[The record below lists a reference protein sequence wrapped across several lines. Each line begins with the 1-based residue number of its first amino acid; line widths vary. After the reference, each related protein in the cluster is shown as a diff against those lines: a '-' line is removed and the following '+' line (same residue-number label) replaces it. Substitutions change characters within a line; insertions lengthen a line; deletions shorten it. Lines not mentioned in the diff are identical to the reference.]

1 MQSLH
6 SSVSHCTHNKCTDHY
21 KRMLITVRYTKPVGS
36 CWDSYVLKVSCV
48 MNPSAGCLCLSAC
61 YRNRVC
67 LAVRTELR
75 HLCVFVCLQQ
85 LSQFSSFHQQ
95 VWRGQ
100 CLLLPRCHTCSL
112 PLKLVQYIEHV
123 RFRHYTDL
131 LMLRWWQSCKCY
143 WWTAGWLW
151 KESSWTTKV
160 WWQQHEKV

>member
-6 SSVSHCTHNKCTDHY
+6 SLSVSHCTHNKCTDHY
-21 KRMLITVRYTKPVGS
+21 KHMLITVSYTKPVGS
-36 CWDSYVLKVSCV
+36 CWDLMCWRWAVWWTRVLAACAWVPV
-48 MNPSAGCLCLSAC
+48 TETGFVWLSGQSWDI
-61 YRNRVC
+61 
-67 LAVRTELR
+67 
-75 HLCVFVCLQQ
+75 CVFWGVC
-85 LSQFSSFHQQ
+85 SSSVSSFHQQ

-112 PLKLVQYIEHV
+112 PLKLVQCIEHV